1 MTPIQASKKKNEKTI
16 FSNLHDERQKL
27 EPKFKLGDLVKFADI
42 KRTFSKVDTTTWSN
56 KLYTITQI
64 VDEAFLSFRINY
76 LPGRYNE
83 ILLRP
88 TKITLDENDQVLK
101 KLKLFK

>member
-1 MTPIQASKKKNEKTI
+1 MKKTI
-16 FSNLHDERQKL
+16 FSNFHDKRQKL
-27 EPKFKLGDLVKFADI
+27 EPKFKLGDLVKIADI

-56 KLYTITQI
+56 KLYTKTQI
-64 VDEAFLSFRINY
+64 VDEAFLSSRINY
-76 LPGRYNE
+76 LPERYNG